1 MRARRTQRGSALAL
15 AGLLVLA
22 GCGGERQD
30 ENEPSGDFPVEV
42 VSADFPDEQ
51 KLAKSS
57 DLTIT
62 LRNAGD
68 ETIPNLGVTVNG
80 FNYRKSDDPALAD
93 PERPVFAVNGVPV
106 EIAGFPEAKDAT
118 PRGCD
123 TAYVNTWACGP
134 LAPGKEKT
142 MRWSV
147 TAVKAGPYKIVWR
160 ANAGLDG
167 DARAVLAD
175 GGDQVPGG
183 TFSGEI
189 SREAPDVRIADDG
202 RTVVS
207 GDR

>member
-1 MRARRTQRGSALAL
+1 MRARRTHRGSAPLL

-30 ENEPSGDFPVEV
+30 ENEVSGDFPVEV
-42 VSADFPDEQ
+42 VAAAFPDDQ

-68 ETIPNLGVTVNG
+68 ETIPNVGVTVNG
-80 FNYRKSDDPALAD
+80 FNYRKTDDPNLAD

-106 EIAGFPEAKDAT
+106 EIGGFPEAKDAT

-123 TAYVNTWACGP
+123 SAYVNTWACGP
-134 LAPGKEKT
+134 LAPGREKT

-147 TAVKAGPYKIVWR
+147 TAVKEGPYKIAWR
-160 ANAGLDG
+160 VNAGLDG
-167 DARAVLAD
+167 NARAVLAD
-175 GGDQVPGG
+175 GGDQIPRG
-183 TFSGEI
+183 TFTGTI
-189 SREAPDVRIADDG
+189 SDEAPDVRIAEDG
-202 RTVVS
+202 RTVIS

>member
-1 MRARRTQRGSALAL
+1 MRARRTYRGSAPLL

-22 GCGGERQD
+22 ACGGERQD
-30 ENEPSGDFPVEV
+30 ENEVSGDFPVEV
-42 VSADFPDEQ
+42 VAAAFPGDQ

-57 DLTIT
+57 DMTIT

-68 ETIPNLGVTVNG
+68 ETIPNVGVTVTG
-80 FNYRKSDDPALAD
+80 FNYRKTDDPNLAD

-106 EIAGFPEAKDAT
+106 EIGGFPEAKDAT

-123 TAYVNTWACGP
+123 SAYVDTWACGP
-134 LAPGKEKT
+134 LAPGREKT

-147 TAVKAGPYKIVWR
+147 TAVKEGPYKIDWR
-160 ANAGLDG
+160 VNAGLHG
-167 DARAVLAD
+167 NAKAVLAE

-183 TFSGEI
+183 TFTGTI
-189 SREAPDVRIADDG
+189 SDEAPEVRISDDG

>member
-1 MRARRTQRGSALAL
+1 MQWRSGLAL
-15 AGLLVLA
+15 AGLAVLA

-42 VSADFPDEQ
+42 VSAEFPDDQ

-68 ETIPNLGVTVNG
+68 ETIPNVGVTVNG
-80 FNYRKSDDPALAD
+80 FNYRKTGDPALAD

-106 EIAGFPEAKDAT
+106 EIAGFPEAKDAV

-123 TAYVNTWACGP
+123 TAYVDTWACGP
-134 LAPGKEKT
+134 LRPGREKT

-147 TAVKAGPYKIVWR
+147 TAVKAGPYKLAWR
-160 ANAGLDG
+160 VNAGLHG
-167 DARAVLAD
+167 SARAVLAD
-175 GGDQVPGG
+175 GGDQRPGG
-183 TFSGEI
+183 TFTGSI
-189 SREAPDVRIADDG
+189 SARAPDVRIAEDG
-202 RTVVS
+202 RTVIS